1 MTKLKI
7 AICAIWLFIS
17 IFTSMTFAAFNDIG
31 VGARPLGLGGAF
43 VALADDGNAAN
54 YNSAGLG
61 YIDDIRVSLTTAQRF
76 KGLITYNYIGGVLPL
91 GDAGSLGASL
101 GVLSEDSEIYQE
113 QTIRLSYGRAFSQK
127 FSFGI
132 SLTSFGTSFDENNEF
147 VNINPYFA
155 DTSASAFSLDV
166 GVIAKPITGL
176 NIGLSAENLIP
187 ADVSIFDG
195 EEEDLLPGLSL
206 SDAEDTVP
214 VNVRVGLAYNLAAIA
229 ENIQQVS
236 LREILK
242 SGLGVVEVDFREGGD
257 RHVRVGAEVWLN
269 RSIGLRAG
277 YGLKSGVNS
286 ATTIALGGSAKIPV
300 STALALQLDYAFQIL
315 SGDFEDNT
323 TQRVSLNLIF

>member
-17 IFTSMTFAAFNDIG
+17 IFTPITFAAFNDIG
-31 VGARPLGLGGAF
+31 VGARPFGLGGAF

-54 YNSAGLG
+54 YNPAGLG

-76 KGLITYNYIGGVLPL
+76 KGRITYNYIGGVLPL
-91 GDAGSLGASL
+91 GGAGSLGASI
-101 GVLSEDSEIYQE
+101 GILSEDSEIYQE

-127 FSFGI
+127 FSFGVN
-132 SLTSFGTSFDENNEF
+132 LTSFGTSFDENNEF
-147 VNINPYFA
+147 VKFNDYFV

-166 GVIAKPITGL
+166 GVIAKPVTGL

-187 ADVSIFDG
+187 ADVSIS
-195 EEEDLLPGLSL
+195 ELEEDNIPI
-206 SDAEDTVP
+206 
-214 VNVRVGLAYNLAAIA
+214 NVRVGLAYNLAAIA
-229 ENIQQVS
+229 ENTQQES

-242 SGLGVVEVDFREGGD
+242 SGLGLIEIAFRDGD

-277 YGLKSGVNS
+277 YALKSGVNS
-286 ATTIALGGSAKIPV
+286 ATTIALGGSAKISV

>member
-1 MTKLKI
+1 MTKLRI
-7 AICAIWLFIS
+7 AVCAIWLFIS
-17 IFTSMTFAAFNDIG
+17 IFTPMTFAAFNDIG

-61 YIDDIRVSLTTAQRF
+61 YIDDIRVSLTNAQRF
-76 KGLITYNYIGGVLPL
+76 KGRITYNYIGGVLPL
-91 GDAGSLGASL
+91 GGAGSLGASL
-101 GVLSEDSEIYQE
+101 GILSEDSKIYQE
-113 QTIRLSYGRAFSQK
+113 QIIRLSYGKAFSQK
-127 FSFGI
+127 FSLGVN
-132 SLTSFGTSFDENNEF
+132 LTSFGTSFDENNEF
-147 VNINPYFA
+147 VKFNDYFV
-155 DTSASAFSLDV
+155 DTSASALSLDV
-166 GVIAKPITGL
+166 GVIAKPVTGL

-187 ADVSIFDG
+187 ADVSIS
-195 EEEDLLPGLSL
+195 ELEEDNIPI
-206 SDAEDTVP
+206 
-214 VNVRVGLAYNLAAIA
+214 NVRVGLAYNLAAIA

-277 YGLKSGVNS
+277 YALKSGVNS
-286 ATTIALGGSAKIPV
+286 ATTIALGGSAKISV